1 MLYSSRLDP
10 RHYQLTVQTSLLLW
24 GIWVL
29 EFPVTGLQIA
39 AVIGT
44 ALLTQMLFCHLFKL
58 PYLLLSTLNT
68 SLSVLLLL
76 HAQGELWLAIAVGLS
91 IASKFLLR
99 VDGKHVF
106 NPSNFGI
113 VAVLLLTHDAWAAPG
128 QWGHSLWLFLLLAG
142 SGLVGLV
149 GWRTMLTSVSFL
161 LAYAVLLFLKAAWL
175 GDPWSIPQHQLQN
188 GSLLLFSFFMLS
200 DPKTTPAH
208 PVGRILF
215 GMSVA
220 LLAVWLQFRLFLPN
234 AFLYALLALSP
245 SVFLYNR
252 WLNYPA
258 FEWSKP
264 TTKPE
269 ETP

>member
-1 MLYSSRLDP
+1 MSYLSRLDP
-10 RHYQLTVQTSLLLW
+10 RHYQLTVQTTLLLW

-29 EFPVTGLQIA
+29 EFPITWQQIL

-44 ALLTQMLFCHLFKL
+44 ALLTQRLFCYLFKL
-58 PYLLLSTLNT
+58 PNLLLSTLNT

-76 HAQGELWLAIAVGLS
+76 HAQAALWLAVAAALG

-99 VDGKHVF
+99 LDGKHVF

-113 VAVLLLTHDAWAAPG
+113 VIALLLTSEVWAAPG
-128 QWGHSLWLFLLLAG
+128 QWGHGLWLFLLIAG

-149 GWRTMLTSVSFL
+149 GWRTMLATVSFL
-161 LAYAVLLFLKAAWL
+161 LAYTSLLFLKAWWL
-175 GDPWSIPQHQLQN
+175 GDPWTIPQHQLQN

-208 PVGRILF
+208 PLGRVLF
-215 GMSVA
+215 GVSVA

-245 SVFLYNR
+245 SVFLFNR

-264 TTKPE
+264 ITKPE